1 MPKTRR
7 GTSLRCRAQHPG
19 QGHVSM
25 PISTRPDG
33 QAGNHCKAQ
42 QRTERRVLTDRPD
55 AQDAAASMIQQ
66 SLPTLERI
74 ARGRG
79 GTPTAACYRGSASPL
94 PSSRGQ
100 LHHQAGARRRA
111 ERRCSRACTRPRRY
125 PYRRVLQGLGISVAE
140 LKRPAPSS
148 SWRASQSG
156 AALQQS
162 LHAAAAVP
170 LPPRATGARHLRRAS
185 LWCARHASL

>member
-1 MPKTRR
+1 
-7 GTSLRCRAQHPG
+7 
-19 QGHVSM
+19 M

-100 LHHQAGARRRA
+100 LHHQAGPRRRA
-111 ERRCSRACTRPRRY
+111 ARRCRGSAT
-125 PYRRVLQGLGISVAE
+125 
-140 LKRPAPSS
+140 
-148 SWRASQSG
+148 
-156 AALQQS
+156 
-162 LHAAAAVP
+162 AVVSP
-170 LPPRATGARHLRRAS
+170 PPRAKDCAAAERGTTVLTGEVS
-185 LWCARHASL
+185 LYS